1 MASAGQHAEGS
12 SMSRIKDYFA
22 PIEESD
28 NMPCAP
34 EPDQVE
40 DQGQQVFAH
49 MIRELANRELA
60 QRFRPELDFD

>member
-1 MASAGQHAEGS
+1 MAGSCQHAEGS

-22 PIEESD
+22 PIEEPD
-28 NMPCAP
+28 NMPYAPEPEP
-34 EPDQVE
+34 EPDQAE

-49 MIRELANRELA
+49 MIRELT